1 MKKFKVIKDKDSFA
15 IYKCWLW
22 IIVDENGI
30 SPQHIP
36 PYYASK
42 EKEDLLIEFNVDH
55 KNIEKRLS
63 EQYPEFI

>member
-1 MKKFKVIKDKDSFA
+1 MNKYKVIKDKDSFA

-30 SPQHIP
+30 KAPFIP

-42 EKEDLLIEFNVDH
+42 EKALIQLKTLT
-55 KNIEKRLS
+55 KN
-63 EQYPEFI
+63 

>member
-42 EKEDLLIEFNVDH
+42 EKALIQLKTLI
-55 KNIEKRLS
+55 KNINNKSL
-63 EQYPEFI
+63 